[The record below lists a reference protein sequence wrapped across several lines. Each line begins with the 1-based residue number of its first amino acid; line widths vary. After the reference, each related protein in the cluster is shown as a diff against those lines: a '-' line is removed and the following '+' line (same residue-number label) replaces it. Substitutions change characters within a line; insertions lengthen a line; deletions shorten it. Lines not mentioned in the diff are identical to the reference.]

1 MLLGATREITVS
13 HRKIAKAAFSSLF
26 EPQKNAVWEIGMKED
41 LEDKGKD
48 SPGMHDASGTGAD
61 RVTDIHVQDAE
72 AALEKFK
79 QCPSDEIL
87 WKTVMAFAGTESKTM
102 KGLDFTYSLKMGR
115 NGTYT
120 DEIFVDRK
128 EKSKSITKSSILLAY
143 HRALEL
149 EGDVKGPKKLGQIFG
164 ISYIYS
170 ILMRFGVIK
179 PVRECQ
185 HAGSSM

>member
-1 MLLGATREITVS
+1 
-13 HRKIAKAAFSSLF
+13 
-26 EPQKNAVWEIGMKED
+26 MKED
-41 LEDKGKD
+41 LAED
-48 SPGMHDASGTGAD
+48 
-61 RVTDIHVQDAE
+61 I
-72 AALEKFK
+72 ALEQFR
-79 QCPSDEIL
+79 QNPSDENL
-87 WKTVMAFAGTESKTM
+87 WAAVMAFAGVPLKTM

-149 EGDVKGPKKLGQIFG
+149 NGMVKGPKKLGQIFG

-179 PVRECQ
+179 PL
-185 HAGSSM
+185 S

>member
-1 MLLGATREITVS
+1 
-13 HRKIAKAAFSSLF
+13 
-26 EPQKNAVWEIGMKED
+26 MKED
-41 LEDKGKD
+41 LTEKNKGIYSVHD
-48 SPGMHDASGTGAD
+48 TSHSGISDGMDVPA
-61 RVTDIHVQDAE
+61 QKAE
-72 AALEKFK
+72 AVLEKFK

-87 WKTVMAFAGTESKTM
+87 WKTVMAFAGTGFKTM
-102 KGLDFTYSLKMGR
+102 KGLDFSYSLKMGR

-170 ILMRFGVIK
+170 ILMRLGVIK
-179 PVRECQ
+179 PVGKGQ
-185 HAGSSM
+185 HADSSM